1 MAVAYAP
8 FDENSE
14 APARPPTAKLL
25 NKEIVLP
32 VSDNTECNY
41 LVMGFV
47 VGVFLL
53 GLVDSMRGSK

>member
-8 FDENSE
+8 FVEDE
-14 APARPPTAKLL
+14 PPQVKTQPR
-25 NKEIVLP
+25 IVPKSPLP

-41 LVMGFV
+41 IVMGFV

-53 GLVDSMRGSK
+53 GLVDSIRTK

>member
-8 FDENSE
+8 FDDNSD
-14 APARPPTAKLL
+14 RPPAVWLL
-25 NKEIVLP
+25 NKETVLP

-41 LVMGFV
+41 VLMGFI

-53 GLVDSMRGSK
+53 GLVDSMRSK

>member
-1 MAVAYAP
+1 MAVAFAP
-8 FDENSE
+8 FDDNSE
-14 APARPPTAKLL
+14 APVRPPKLL
-25 NKEIVLP
+25 NKETVLP

-53 GLVDSMRGSK
+53 GLVDSMRSK

>member
-8 FDENSE
+8 FGEDES
-14 APARPPTAKLL
+14 PQVKTPPRVVPKSP
-25 NKEIVLP
+25 LP

-41 LVMGFV
+41 IVMGFV

-53 GLVDSMRGSK
+53 GLVDSMRSK

>member
-8 FDENSE
+8 FDDNTDGLS
-14 APARPPTAKLL
+14 RPPMVI
-25 NKEIVLP
+25 NKENVLP

-53 GLVDSMRGSK
+53 GLVDSIRSK